1 MTDPDRRTLE
11 RTTYDAWPRA
21 ALALFDGDDLAGKAG
36 FTASLVVVDRSNDP
50 PQPRTTLL
58 SAGELYAPDARTLRF
73 SLWPQSRAARALAV
87 HPDATLAFV
96 ADDAFHQARLHI
108 DSFDS
113 SDSSDDRLARFTATL
128 VGGEAQRVGYARLT
142 SGIAFELAGADAPA
156 VLARWARQIAQLR
169 R

>member
-1 MTDPDRRTLE
+1 MTHPDRRSLE

-21 ALALFDGDDLAGKAG
+21 ALALFDGDDLARKAG
-36 FTASLVVVDRSNDP
+36 FTASLVVVDRGVEP

-58 SAGELYAPDARTLRF
+58 SAGELYAPDSRSLRF

-96 ADDAFHQARLHI
+96 ADDAFHQARLHV
-108 DSFDS
+108 DS
-113 SDSSDDRLARFTATL
+113 SDSTDDGLARFTATL
-128 VGGEAQRVGYARLT
+128 VDGEAQRVGYARLT
-142 SGIAFELAGADAPA
+142 AGIVFELAEADAPA

>member
-21 ALALFDGDDLAGKAG
+21 ARALFDGGDLAGKAG
-36 FTASLVVVDRSNDP
+36 FTASLVVVDRGVDP

-58 SAGELYAPDARTLRF
+58 SVGELYAPDARSLRF
-73 SLWPQSRAARALAV
+73 SLWSQSRAARALAA

-96 ADDAFHQARLHI
+96 AGDAFHQARLRV
-108 DSFDS
+108 DS
-113 SDSSDDRLARFTATL
+113 SDSTEDGLARFAATL

-142 SGIAFELAGADAPA
+142 AGIAFELAEADAPA
-156 VLARWARQIAQLR
+156 VLARWARQVAQLR

>member
-1 MTDPDRRTLE
+1 MTHPDRRPLE

-21 ALALFDGDDLAGKAG
+21 ALALFDGDDLARKAG
-36 FTASLVVVDRSNDP
+36 FTASLVVVDRGVEP

-58 SAGELYAPDARTLRF
+58 SAGELYAPDSRSLRF

-96 ADDAFHQARLHI
+96 ADDAFHQARLHV
-108 DSFDS
+108 DS
-113 SDSSDDRLARFTATL
+113 SDSTDDGLAGFTATL
-128 VGGEAQRVGYARLT
+128 VDGEAQRVGYARLT
-142 SGIAFELAGADAPA
+142 AGIVFELAEADAPA